1 MFPFVIGMPCQS
13 VTRML
18 PLTLKNVVECGRFL
32 LRMLILLC
40 KRLLIGF
47 KNLGKVDMNGLGLA
61 KIDPFTLEN

>member
-1 MFPFVIGMPCQS
+1 
-13 VTRML
+13 ML